1 MLLRKHLMMNW
12 ARLMNEDTWLVTLG
26 LYETVEIILS
36 PAPFKDVLNLIV
48 SVMMHKHF
56 WGLK

>member
-1 MLLRKHLMMNW
+1 
-12 ARLMNEDTWLVTLG
+12 MNEDTWLVTLG

-36 PAPFKDVLNLIV
+36 PAPFEDVLNLIV

-56 WGLK
+56 WRL